1 MKRILRKKLAPFW
14 RAYRFRPG
22 WQQLLVF
29 LAAVVLLQLL
39 VPNGTTSLLARLDGK
54 SLAFSNMS
62 SVEKRYIAN
71 AKQLELRFDDKKVQ
85 ILTEDVG
92 YEVNTK
98 PALKRIPAVTTSN
111 KLIPFG
117 TLYKLLKPAAAHSS
131 INRDGKK
138 QLAAAGKLVNKHSTV
153 PKDAIGK
160 ITSNGELKITPEV
173 AGKRYDLVELDQK
186 ITKTGVYGDPVVS
199 MKAKRYAASIKAS
212 DFDDVQKHVEKLKD
226 QTLSVEVNDKKLSV
240 APKVFLQFV
249 EVAGKTKREIHL
261 QFSTRG
267 LEKLLAEWGKSYDVA
282 PGVTTVTYLDGV
294 ETGRK
299 VGEPGKAIDKQKA
312 GESLQSWLAKPSGKP
327 VGLVV
332 ESVPAT
338 VKENRRYSSTSA
350 GLQARLTDEAAA
362 RGGGYNIVVQE
373 VGGSG
378 RSASVAG
385 GSRTVLASTYKLF
398 VAYAAYS
405 LAEKGQLDLGKQVAG
420 KSIEDCIGRAIVH
433 SDNDC
438 AKAVALDI
446 GWAKCDEI
454 VHAAGFSTIELN
466 NYNASGVLSG
476 EKTGSASDIAAFLR
490 RLNEVSLLNS
500 EHTRTLLGYMKRQ
513 IYRQGIPAGSSGATV
528 ADKVGF
534 LGSYTHD
541 AGIVYG
547 KSSDYVIVIMSNRG
561 SNWANIKEV
570 SQLVHDF
577 FKA

>member
-1 MKRILRKKLAPFW
+1 MQGRLKTRSQTVW
-14 RAYRFRPG
+14 RRFRSLAG
-22 WQQLLVF
+22 WQQVS
-29 LAAVVLLQLL
+29 LALAGVILAQLAV
-39 VPNGTTSLLARLDGK
+39 PTGTVSLLARLDGRP
-54 SLAFSNMS
+54 LAFTRSA
-62 SVEKRYIAN
+62 VVKERLAAD
-71 AKQLELRFDDKKVQ
+71 AKQVEFRFDDKD
-85 ILTEDVG
+85 LRLLPEDLG
-92 YEVNTK
+92 WEVS
-98 PALKRIPAVTTSN
+98 ADQTTDRLPTVSLAS
-111 KLIPFG
+111 KLLPLG
-117 TLYKLLKPAAAHSS
+117 VAYKLLTPANLHTQ
-131 INRDGKK
+131 INRDAQK
-138 QLAAAGKLVNKHSTV
+138 QLATANQLINKHSTV
-153 PKDAIGK
+153 PKDAMGK
-160 ITSNGELKITPEV
+160 ITSDGELKITPEV
-173 AGKRYDLVELDQK
+173 AGKRYDLIELDQK

-199 MKAKRYAASIKAS
+199 MKAKRYAASITAS
-212 DFDDVQKHVEKLKD
+212 DFDGVQKHVEKLKD

-240 APKVFLQFV
+240 APKVFLPLV

-267 LEKLLAEWGKSYDVA
+267 LEKLLAEWGESYDVA
-282 PGVTTVTYLDGV
+282 PGVTTVTYVDGV

-312 GESLQSWLAKPSGKP
+312 RESLQSWLAKPSGKP

-332 ESVPAT
+332 GSVPAT
-338 VKENRRYSSTSA
+338 VKENRSYSSTSA
-350 GLQARLTDEAAA
+350 GLQARLTDGAAA

-420 KSIEDCIGRAIVH
+420 KSIEDCIGRAIVY

-490 RLNEVSLLNS
+490 RLNAVSLLNP

-513 IYRQGIPAGSSGATV
+513 IYRQGIPAGSPGATV

-561 SNWANIKEV
+561 NNWTNIKHIA
-570 SQLVHDF
+570 QTANAF
-577 FKA
+577 FE